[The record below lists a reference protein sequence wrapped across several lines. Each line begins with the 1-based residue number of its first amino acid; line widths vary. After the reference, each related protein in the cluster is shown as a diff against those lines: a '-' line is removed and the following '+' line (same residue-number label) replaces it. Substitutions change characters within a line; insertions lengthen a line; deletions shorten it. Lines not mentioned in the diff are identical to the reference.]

1 MSELDFALA
10 SMPALTLSRKIA
22 DKSMERT
29 VVLEEMTM
37 SLQGISRSC
46 VRAEVAEVLES
57 LNRAKNAGIR

>member
-37 SLQGISRSC
+37 SLQGISRSS
-46 VRAEVAEVLES
+46 VRAEVAEVL
-57 LNRAKNAGIR
+57 